1 MKPVQNRFLLF
12 NSPAMT
18 STILSTTSSKH
29 QTLKYEIAVIG
40 LVLFGTAFLT
50 SYSLFSIDLRASVII
65 WLSAFAVFVTFVH
78 GAMSFDIS
86 EASSDRRSS
95 FSMGFYWVSKEFL
108 WLTVFLLSGAY
119 PAIVGTV
126 LFILYPLW
134 RKCSLRSN

>member
-1 MKPVQNRFLLF
+1 M
-12 NSPAMT
+12 S
-18 STILSTTSSKH
+18 STIARTRINKNH
-29 QTLKYEIAVIG
+29 TLKYEIAIIG

-50 SYSLFSIDLRASVII
+50 SYSLLNVDPRASVII

-86 EASSDRRSS
+86 EASSDKRSS
-95 FSMGFYWVSKEFL
+95 VSMGFYWISKELL

-134 RKCSLRSN
+134 RKCPLRNK